1 MVKAWHLTFIVM
13 QDREATRRGSRTG
26 LILQNEIGRTKIAL
40 GTDFIPGTIEKV
52 RILSAL
58 CRQQFSPKNSV
69 HPLGWKRSSIKREGE
84 QYSFVFLPQIYRG
97 KTLDSYPLGLS
108 LVKKTFSLIQQKSP
122 LG

>member
-52 RILSAL
+52 RILPELA
-58 CRQQFSPKNSV
+58 RN
-69 HPLGWKRSSIKREGE
+69 
-84 QYSFVFLPQIYRG
+84 
-97 KTLDSYPLGLS
+97 LS
-108 LVKKTFSLIQQKSP
+108 LRLFRRDLPRVNPFRY
-122 LG
+122 